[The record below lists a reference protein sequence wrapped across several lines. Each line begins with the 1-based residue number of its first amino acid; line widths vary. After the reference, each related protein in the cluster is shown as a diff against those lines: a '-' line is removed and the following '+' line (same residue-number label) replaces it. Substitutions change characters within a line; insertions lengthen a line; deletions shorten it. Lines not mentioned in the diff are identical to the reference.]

1 MSVDNILLSPSSQG
15 PQSGPSASLLDR
27 LALYS
32 SLLVDAECS
41 LSQGPLGPLWLSEGT
56 WEWHYSLPGRKKIW
70 ESEAVCHMTFSI
82 TSVTRGL
89 LSTGSFTGAPR
100 GVGIVVSVPLAGI
113 ADLLSFMSAASTVA
127 SKEKDEN
134 RLSPLG
140 EASFNQQTRHK
151 GFTRRFDITYWI
163 RFNIEW
169 SWAVLFIERR
179 TQK

>member
-1 MSVDNILLSPSSQG
+1 
-15 PQSGPSASLLDR
+15 
-27 LALYS
+27 
-32 SLLVDAECS
+32 
-41 LSQGPLGPLWLSEGT
+41 
-56 WEWHYSLPGRKKIW
+56 
-70 ESEAVCHMTFSI
+70 MTFSI

-151 GFTRRFDITYWI
+151 DFTRRFDITY
-163 RFNIEW
+163 
-169 SWAVLFIERR
+169 
-179 TQK
+179 